1 MFQLRTDSFVRH
13 TCQEHILILSCR
25 ILLRINTEK
34 NEESQIKDCMKKDY
48 SYTPHFNAFES
59 KCIDIP
65 TFFGIA
71 LNMIFN
77 LVNSSTTSFTLY
89 IRQQF
94 PKKNIHL
101 EYEIDILND

>member
-1 MFQLRTDSFVRH
+1 
-13 TCQEHILILSCR
+13 
-25 ILLRINTEK
+25 
-34 NEESQIKDCMKKDY
+34 MKKDY

-89 IRQQF
+89 IRYQF
-94 PKKNIHL
+94 PKKNIH
-101 EYEIDILND
+101 

>member
-1 MFQLRTDSFVRH
+1 
-13 TCQEHILILSCR
+13 
-25 ILLRINTEK
+25 
-34 NEESQIKDCMKKDY
+34 MKKDY

-59 KCIDIP
+59 KRIDIP

-89 IRQQF
+89 IR
-94 PKKNIHL
+94 
-101 EYEIDILND
+101 